1 MPTRRQT
8 LLALCLLPLA
18 ASGCTTTTAQEI
30 TPPDY
35 RHLPE
40 LRLNVARIA
49 TESLYDSRTDLPNV
63 EGLSP
68 YPLKEMV
75 KMWLDDTVSADG
87 SSGWINVQIIDASI
101 REEKLDKKPGL
112 SGLFSVDQTEI
123 YHSHIQ
129 LLFQINFPD
138 YSSEIRVESSAAQS
152 VDENATLRDRE
163 QTWVRLG
170 EKMIA
175 EIDQSLRIK
184 IRRDLPRLLIN

>member
-1 MPTRRQT
+1 MPTRRQA
-8 LLALCLLPLA
+8 LLALSLLPLA
-18 ASGCTTTTAQEI
+18 ASGCTTTVVQAI

-35 RHLPE
+35 RNLPE
-40 LRLNVARIA
+40 LHLNVAKIA

-63 EGLSP
+63 EGLSS
-68 YPLKEMV
+68 YPLKKMV
-75 KMWLDDTVSADG
+75 MMWLDDTVSADG

-101 REEKLDKKPGL
+101 REEKLEKKPGL
-112 SGLFSVDQTEI
+112 SGLFSIDQTEI

-138 YSSEIRVESSAAQS
+138 YRSEISVESSAAQS

-163 QTWVRLG
+163 QVWVRLG

-175 EIDQSLRIK
+175 EIDQSLRTK